1 MTYLYFYRHFG
12 CVVLFTVKNV
22 GSLLACFQFRV
33 HLLFVIYYIIRVV
46 VCDVIG
52 VVMLAFILS
61 SMCDVIGVV
70 MLVFILSS
78 MCDVIGVV
86 VLVIQIFLLPASS
99 ALYTHSHGIFRS
111 NERRE
116 RTPRFMPLHKPDTCW
131 HLLIQLGVS
140 PVASCRQ
147 CMT

>member
-52 VVMLAFILS
+52 VVMLA
-61 SMCDVIGVV
+61 
-70 MLVFILSS
+70 FILSS